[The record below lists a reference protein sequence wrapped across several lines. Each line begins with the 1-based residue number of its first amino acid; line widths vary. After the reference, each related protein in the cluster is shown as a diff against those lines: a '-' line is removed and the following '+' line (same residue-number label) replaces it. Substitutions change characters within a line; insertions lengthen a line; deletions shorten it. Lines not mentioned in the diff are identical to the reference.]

1 MNLAVA
7 LSAAFTFALIPAMTA
22 AQTFDSPPPVGAPR
36 PLVVA
41 APSVDTLSNGLRVVV
56 ATRKTLPLVTVEL
69 LVRSGAETDPPSL
82 AGLADITATLLTK
95 GTATRTAP
103 QIAEAA
109 EALGGVLDSGAGWD
123 RSQVAMTVTR
133 PQVAAALALVADV
146 VRHPRFLQAEL
157 NRARRQA
164 RDGLAVA
171 LGEPGSLARMAVD
184 RAAFG
189 SGAFGHPAGGTP
201 EGLAR
206 IKRADVLALHAAWYR
221 PDNAT
226 LIFAG
231 DIDAAEAKALAEAAF
246 GTWKRPAE
254 PLPRGVR
261 DDTRARA
268 SAPIA
273 IDMEGAGQA
282 GVALAAPTIARDAP
296 DFYAGVVANALLGGG
311 YSSRLNQELR
321 IRRGLTYGVGSS
333 LDARRSAGV
342 WRIAAQT
349 KNESAAEF
357 VAVTL
362 DEVKRV
368 GATAAPADELEARKL
383 SVIGTL
389 SRRYETTSS
398 LAGAIAAL
406 EATNVPPVEI
416 TRTIDAVRA
425 VTPAEVMDFARK
437 HWVVDRLA
445 IVVAGDAGKFADAL
459 RAQHPALR
467 TLPQAE
473 VDLDRA
479 DLTRPAAAGRP
490 SRP

>member
-1 MNLAVA
+1 MKAAVA
-7 LSAAFTFALIPAMTA
+7 LTLAMLPAMTV
-22 AQTFDSPPPVGAPR
+22 AQPFDSPPPVGPPR

-41 APSVDTLSNGLRVVV
+41 APVVDTLPNGLRVVV

-69 LVRSGAETDPPSL
+69 LVRSGAETDPPLL
-82 AGLADITATLLTK
+82 AGLADLTAALLTK

-123 RSQVAMTVTR
+123 RSQVTITVTR

-146 VRHPRFLQAEL
+146 ARHPRFLQAEL

-164 RDGLAVA
+164 QDGLAVA

-184 RAAFG
+184 RVAFG
-189 SGAFGHPAGGTP
+189 SGAFGHPPGGTP
-201 EGLAR
+201 QALAR
-206 IKRADVLALHAAWYR
+206 IKRADVAALHATWYR

-231 DIDAAEAKALAEAAF
+231 DIDAAEAKALAQAAF
-246 GTWKRPAE
+246 GTWVRPTT
-254 PLPRGVR
+254 PLPSPGR
-261 DDTRARA
+261 DDARTRAA
-268 SAPIA
+268 APLVIG
-273 IDMEGAGQA
+273 MEGAGQA

-296 DFYAGVVANALLGGG
+296 DYYAGVVANALLGGG

-333 LDARRSAGV
+333 LDARRRAGV
-342 WRIAAQT
+342 WRISAQT

-368 GATAAPADELEARKL
+368 GEEAASAEELEARKL
-383 SVIGTL
+383 SVIGAL

-398 LAGAIAAL
+398 FAAVIASL
-406 EATNVPPVEI
+406 EATHVPPAEI
-416 TRTIDAVRA
+416 TRTIEAVRA
-425 VTPAEVMDFARK
+425 VTPAQVVEFARK
-437 HWVVDRLA
+437 HWAVDGLA
-445 IVVAGDAGKFADAL
+445 IVVAGDAAAFADAL
-459 RAQHPALR
+459 RTRHPALR
-467 TLPQAE
+467 VLPQAA

-479 DLTRPAAAGRP
+479 DLTRPAAPERP